1 MKKLAAD
8 FCLPL
13 QTVTSPIY
21 VMSLERHMSPYPLT
35 EGSEHYPV
43 SDLGFSEV
51 KCQGLLLK
59 E

>member
-21 VMSLERHMSPYPLT
+21 VMSLERHISLYPLT
-35 EGSEHYPV
+35 EGSEHDPA

-51 KCQGLLLK
+51 KRQGLLLK
-59 E
+59 K